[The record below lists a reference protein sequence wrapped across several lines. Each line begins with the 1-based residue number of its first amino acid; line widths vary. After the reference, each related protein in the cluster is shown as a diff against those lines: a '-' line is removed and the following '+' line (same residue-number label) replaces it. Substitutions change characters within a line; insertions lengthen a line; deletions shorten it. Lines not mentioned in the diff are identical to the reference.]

1 MTYGKTKSFLFQTQL
16 NSTQLNSASVPITWG
31 RLSLFITP
39 NINQTNMYYYL
50 SKEISLETNISDSSK
65 QQTNI
70 LIIFIIPSTLLV
82 EVSVNLLVNITNFQF
97 HT

>member
-1 MTYGKTKSFLFQTQL
+1 
-16 NSTQLNSASVPITWG
+16 
-31 RLSLFITP
+31 
-39 NINQTNMYYYL
+39 MYYYL